1 MDGVQKFPYRKFF
14 NGTKRPDLHNSSCT
28 TTSTAD
34 NRSKP
39 THNRDTNSV
48 RAERKFTKSEER
60 TGLGSRRGLP

>member
-14 NGTKRPDLHNSSCT
+14 NGTKRPNLHNSFCT

-39 THNRDTNSV
+39 TYI
-48 RAERKFTKSEER
+48 RAQKITYDRGSTTLVL
-60 TGLGSRRGLP
+60 TG